1 MAFYPFADGAALHKP
16 GTHRLFVLNASSA
29 VLWCLLEEHDEGE
42 VLVTAYA
49 EHFHISRE
57 LAEVDVQKG
66 LEQLSA
72 LGLLVDDCHSSD
84 DSEMLEPAGLPPV
97 VTPLCVLPPEAV
109 CRSFRIG
116 NSAWRLAC
124 SNPRLAEDWLNPF
137 EHLLDEKKPAGCL
150 FEIIEAG
157 NGWMI
162 SCNGTPCCDRLAPA
176 QVMPWLQMLLF
187 EQLCAERDHRLLLHA
202 AVLVR
207 NDWALL
213 LPAEAGS
220 GKSTLTLALAAHGWQ
235 VYSDEL
241 APVDPLTLRVDP
253 FPLPV
258 GIKSRSLEPLARWY
272 PQLEQL
278 PGHQRVDGQTVRFL
292 GGDSLALASGN
303 AAPVVI
309 DTLVFPSYN
318 QDATTVL
325 ERLEPLAALEL
336 LARTGSSQRPLE
348 EADIKALLI
357 LAEQRDCCRLVFS
370 DLSEAI
376 SCLEAMSNA

>member
-1 MAFYPFADGAALHKP
+1 
-16 GTHRLFVLNASSA
+16 
-29 VLWCLLEEHDEGE
+29 
-42 VLVTAYA
+42 
-49 EHFHISRE
+49 
-57 LAEVDVQKG
+57 
-66 LEQLSA
+66 
-72 LGLLVDDCHSSD
+72 
-84 DSEMLEPAGLPPV
+84 MLEPAGLPPV
-97 VTPLCVLPPEAV
+97 VTPPCALPPEAV
-109 CRSFRIG
+109 SRSFRIG

-124 SNPRLAEDWLNPF
+124 SNPYLAEDWLNPF
-137 EHLLDEKKPAGCL
+137 EHLLDEKKTAGCL

-187 EQLCAERDHRLLLHA
+187 EQLCAERDQRLLLHA

-207 NDWALL
+207 NDRALL

-241 APVDPLTLRVDP
+241 APVDPLTLKVDP

-272 PQLEQL
+272 PQLDQL
-278 PGHQRVDGQTVRFL
+278 PGHQRADGQTVRFL

-318 QDATTVL
+318 PDATTVL

-376 SCLEAMSNA
+376 SCLEAMSDA

>member
-1 MAFYPFADGAALHKP
+1 MSFYPFADGAALHRP

-29 VLWCLLEEHDEGE
+29 VLWCLLEEHDESDA
-42 VLVTAYA
+42 LVTAYV
-49 EHFHISRE
+49 EHFLIPRE
-57 LAEVDVQKG
+57 LAEVDIRKG
-66 LEQLSA
+66 MEQFMA
-72 LGLLVDDCHSSD
+72 LGLLAGDSHSND
-84 DSEMLEPAGLPPV
+84 DSEMLDPVRLTTVLTPP
-97 VTPLCVLPPEAV
+97 CALPPEEV
-109 CRSFRIG
+109 SLSLHIG
-116 NSAWRLAC
+116 NSVWRLAC
-124 SNPRLAEDWLNPF
+124 SNPHLAEDWFNPF
-137 EHLLDEKKPAGCL
+137 EHLLDEKKPAGGI

-187 EQLCAERDHRLLLHA
+187 DQLCAERDQRLLLHA

-207 NDWALL
+207 NDRTLL

-241 APVDPLTLRVDP
+241 APVDPLTLRADP

-272 PQLEQL
+272 PQLGQL
-278 PGHQRVDGQTVRFL
+278 PGHQRADGQTVRFL

-303 AAPVVI
+303 AAPVEI

-318 QDATTVL
+318 PDATTVL

-370 DLSEAI
+370 DLGEAI
-376 SCLEAMSNA
+376 SCLEAMSDA